1 MPTLDDLFRKRIGYL
16 GPIGLGFD
24 DLPTLL
30 VATSRALP
38 FENLS
43 VVERRGLPI
52 TRDNLIEKLLVG
64 NEGGL
69 CYELN
74 PLLYFYLRDCGFDV
88 SMMRGIVYNPEAK
101 AFAGT
106 GPTHVTLLLRH
117 QDETY
122 LVDTGFGG
130 FLPLRP
136 VPLNGAP
143 VESANGWFRVRTAS
157 DEHAIHGNLVFE
169 LKQRYQ
175 DSDWRIGYVF
185 DSRQPIST
193 LECEEIRRI
202 IAEHP
207 ASKFNTRPLATKL
220 TERGSITLT
229 DTSLTRM
236 EEGSMTKESVTPERF
251 QDLLALHFR
260 PA

>member
-1 MPTLDDLFRKRIGYL
+1 MPTLDELFRKRIGFRGSAAL
-16 GPIGLGFD
+16 SFD
-24 DLPTLL
+24 DLPALL
-30 VATSRALP
+30 VATSLALP

-43 VVERRGLPI
+43 VVERRGVPI
-52 TRDNLIEKLLVG
+52 SRDNLIEKLLVR

-74 PLLYFYLRDCGFDV
+74 PLLYFYLRDYGFDV
-88 SMMRGIVYNPEAK
+88 SMMRGIVYNAEAR

-117 QDETY
+117 QDMTY

-136 VPLNGAP
+136 VPLNGDH
-143 VESANGWFRVRTAS
+143 VESTNGEFRVRPATGENAV
-157 DEHAIHGNLVFE
+157 HGDLVFE
-169 LKQRYQ
+169 LKQRYK
-175 DSDWRIGYVF
+175 DSDWRVGYVF
-185 DSRQPIST
+185 NSRKPIT
-193 LECEEIRRI
+193 TAECEEIRRI

-207 ASKFNTRPLATKL
+207 ASIFNTRPLATKL

-229 DTSLTRM
+229 DTSLTLM
-236 EEGSMTKESVTPERF
+236 EEGNVFKETVSQERF
-251 QDLLALHFR
+251 PDLLALHFR
-260 PA
+260 PS